1 MKTIT
6 EMKRELVHRK
16 SDTVKST
23 SDTDD
28 MKSEQ
33 WKMEIKR

>member
-6 EMKRELVHRK
+6 ETKCELVHGK

-23 SDTDD
+23 NVTND
-28 MKSEQ
+28 MKNEQ
-33 WKMEIKR
+33 CKMEIKR